1 MSYHHQNSLLKIKY
15 TSKNSFVLLAPL
27 LQKHYPGATTVAPN
41 HMYSTHAHI
50 LKQKCSF
57 HFSPHKALSRR
68 CSRVLVFWYSQFS
81 KGITVVRS
89 AAENFGR
96 SRSRSRSCGR
106 SAVAAAPQP
115 QVCSKI
121 HKVKKNWKNK
131 LKYIFKLEY

>member
-1 MSYHHQNSLLKIKY
+1 MKKKVGKKIY
-15 TSKNSFVLLAPL
+15 F
-27 LQKHYPGATTVAPN
+27 G
-41 HMYSTHAHI
+41 
-50 LKQKCSF
+50 
-57 HFSPHKALSRR
+57 
-68 CSRVLVFWYSQFS
+68 VFP
-81 KGITVVRS
+81 VVRS